1 MRPEIVPADQPAA
14 LARAMEVLR
23 AGGLV
28 VLPTDTVYGV
38 AAHALL
44 PAAVAR
50 LYDAKGRSAEKA
62 IPLLLAD
69 VDGLRQVA
77 STVPPAAW
85 ALARRFWPGAL
96 SLVVPRSPYVPDVV
110 TGGGD
115 TVAVRVPDHPVPRAL
130 IRRLACP
137 LAATSANR
145 SGEPAPVTAR
155 EAQVA
160 LADWVALVLDGGPC
174 PGGLASTVL
183 DLTASPPRVLRP
195 GPLSEAHLRAVWAEA
210 ERTQAS

>member
-1 MRPEIVPADQPAA
+1 MRPEVVSVDQPAA
-14 LARAMEVLR
+14 LARATDVLR

-38 AAHALL
+38 AAHPLL

-50 LYDAKGRSAEKA
+50 LYEAKGRSAEKA

-77 STVPPAAW
+77 SPVSPAVW
-85 ALARRFWPGAL
+85 ALAHRFWPGAL
-96 SLVVPRSPYVPDVV
+96 SLVVPRSSFVSDAV

-130 IRRLACP
+130 SRQLACP

-145 SGEPAPVTAR
+145 SGEPAPVIAEEAR
-155 EAQVA
+155 AA
-160 LADWVALVLDGGPC
+160 LADWVALVLDGGPS

-183 DLTASPPRVLRP
+183 DVTVSPPHVLRP

-210 ERTQAS
+210 EATQAL

>member
-1 MRPEIVPADQPAA
+1 MRPDILPAGRPAA
-14 LARAMEVLR
+14 LERAVAVLR

-38 AAHALL
+38 AAHAFL
-44 PAAVAR
+44 PTAVAR
-50 LYDAKGRSAEKA
+50 LFEAKGRSTEKA

-69 VDGLRQVA
+69 AGALPEVA
-77 STVPPAAW
+77 SEVPPAAW

-96 SLVVPRSPYVPDVV
+96 SLVVPRSPAVPDIV
-110 TGGGD
+110 TGGSD
-115 TVAVRVPDHPVPRAL
+115 TVAVRVPDHEVARAL
-130 IRRLACP
+130 IQRLGAP

-155 EAQVA
+155 DA
-160 LADWVALVLDGGPC
+160 LEMLGEWVALVLDGGPS
-174 PGGLASTVL
+174 PGGVASTVL

-195 GPLSEAHLRAVWAEA
+195 GPLSAAELEAVWAKA
-210 ERTQAS
+210 LGN